1 MSNVPTCALS
11 VIIPVTDRYDDTR
24 DLFYRYKAAVEAW
37 TTDYEFIYVLDGENP
52 PVASALRSLQQRGER
67 IRTLALNRW
76 FGEATA
82 LALGFE
88 EASADT
94 LLTLPAYEQVEAPD
108 IPKVLAALDDCD
120 LVVARRAP
128 RRDSRFNQLQSTTFH
143 RMVKMAAGF
152 SFNDLGCGVR
162 ALRRDVIEDVAVY
175 GDLHRFLPMLASRK
189 GFKVV
194 EVDVRQASKDK
205 ALRIYGAGVYVR
217 RLLDIMSTAFMLR
230 FVRKPFRFFGLIGFS
245 VFLIGALIT
254 AVLVLQRLFFGM
266 PLGDR
271 PALVISSLIVV
282 LGIQIFAIGL
292 IAEVIIFTQGRK
304 LKEYRVERIVA
315 FPSPRE
321 PAPEPVPPAE
331 TAARIGPLNAP
342 LSDA

>member
-1 MSNVPTCALS
+1 MSNRPTCALS

-24 DLFYRYKAAVEAW
+24 DLFYRYKAAVETW
-37 TTDYEFIYVLDGENP
+37 TSDYEFIYVLDGENP
-52 PVASALRSLQQRGER
+52 SVAGALHSLQQAGEPV
-67 IRTLALNRW
+67 RTLALTRW

-82 LALGFE
+82 LALGLE

-94 LLTLPAYEQVEAPD
+94 LLTLPAYEQVEAAD
-108 IPKVLAALDDCD
+108 IPKVLVALDDCD
-120 LVVARRAP
+120 LAVARRTP
-128 RRDSRFNQLQSTTFH
+128 RQDSRLNQFQSAVFH
-143 RMVKMAAGF
+143 RLVKMAAGF
-152 SFNDLGCGVR
+152 TFNDLGCGVR
-162 ALRRDVIEDVAVY
+162 ALRRDVIEDVDIY
-175 GDLHRFLPMLASRK
+175 GDLHRFLPMLAFRQ
-189 GFKVV
+189 GFKVT
-194 EVDVRQASKDK
+194 EVDVRQSSKDK

-245 VFLIGALIT
+245 VFLIGGLIT
-254 AVLVLQRLFFGM
+254 AVLVGQRLFFGV

-315 FPSPRE
+315 FPASPQATART
-321 PAPEPVPPAE
+321 E
-331 TAARIGPLNAP
+331 TKARVGTLNAP
-342 LSDA
+342 VSDA